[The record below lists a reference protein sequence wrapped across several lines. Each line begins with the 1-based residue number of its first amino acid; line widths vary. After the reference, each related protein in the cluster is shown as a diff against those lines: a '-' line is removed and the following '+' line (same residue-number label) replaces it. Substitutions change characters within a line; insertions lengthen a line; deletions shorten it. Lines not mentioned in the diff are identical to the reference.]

1 MLEVFVTSVLVACA
15 AGVAATRSAGTVELV
30 AHRGESFD
38 APENTLAA
46 IELAWK
52 LGADAVEIDCHLT
65 ADGKLIVCHDST
77 TERTAGTKLVIRQ
90 CTAERLRQ
98 LDVGRWKGE
107 KWAGQRMPLVEEA
120 LATVPPG
127 KRMLIEMKCGVEGVP
142 ALEAALRAS
151 GRQPRQYMVVSFHR
165 DVIAE
170 VARRLPEHRT
180 LLISDLK
187 KDRQT
192 GEWSPTVEQLIAD
205 AQRIGA
211 TGISVAAREPVN
223 REFVRKAREAKLEF
237 HVWTI
242 DDPALARRMVEYGVD
257 GITTNRAA
265 WMRKQLEGK

>member
-1 MLEVFVTSVLVACA
+1 MFCSATALAATCA
-15 AGVAATRSAGTVELV
+15 AVMAMGVSALAVEIV
-30 AHRGESFD
+30 AHRGESFE

-52 LGADAVEIDCHLT
+52 LDDDAVEIDCHLT
-65 ADGKLIVCHDST
+65 ADGKLIVCHDSIA
-77 TERTAGTKLVIRQ
+77 ERTGGEKLVLRQ
-90 CTAERLRQ
+90 CTAQRLRQ

-107 KWAGQRMPLVEEA
+107 KWAGQRMPLIEEA
-120 LATVPPG
+120 LATVPAG

-142 ALEAALRAS
+142 ALVEALNSS
-151 GRQPRQYMVVSFHR
+151 GKPAQQFMIVSFHR

-170 VARRLPEHRT
+170 VARRLPAYRT

-187 KDRQT
+187 QDKQT
-192 GEWSPTVEQLIAD
+192 GAWSPTVEQLIAD
-205 AQRIGA
+205 ARRIGA
-211 TGISVAAREPVN
+211 TGISVAARPPVD
-223 REFVRKAREAKLEF
+223 RDFVRKAKEAKLEF

-265 WMRKQLEGK
+265 WIKEQLSSR